1 MTAKAVKPKMKIQ
14 RRTVRVKPHAYQ
26 PKKAELEEPFAIRK
40 SDGTM
45 PTPEDLAK
53 GALGPVTIVED
64 SEP

>member
-1 MTAKAVKPKMKIQ
+1 MAKPAREPRKIEP
-14 RRTVRVKPHAYQ
+14 RTVRVKPHAYQ

-45 PTPEDLAK
+45 PTPEELAR

-64 SEP
+64 SEA

>member
-1 MTAKAVKPKMKIQ
+1 MTKAAKPPRQIQ
-14 RRTVRVKPHAYQ
+14 PRRVRVKPHSYQ

-45 PTPEDLAK
+45 PTPEELAR

-64 SEP
+64 SEA